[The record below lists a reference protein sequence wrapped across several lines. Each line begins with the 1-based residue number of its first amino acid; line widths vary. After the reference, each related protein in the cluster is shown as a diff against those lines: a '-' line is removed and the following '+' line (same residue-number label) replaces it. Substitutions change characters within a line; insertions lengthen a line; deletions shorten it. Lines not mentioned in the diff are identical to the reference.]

1 MTTVP
6 LILKSEAVSKVDL
19 GARKARAPY
28 VAVVYATADGELVVI
43 DGGKPMAWSEQV
55 FSRYR
60 YRYEVDLSDHGHT
73 IEIQSSPLPAMGGV
87 HHFRAQLAIGFRV
100 VDPAEIV
107 RRRVT
112 DGLAL
117 VSGYII
123 DTCRQITLSYRFDEF
138 AAAEQAINNRFA
150 RGVQLAEGIELY
162 ACRARLS
169 LDNHGYGFLS
179 RAQFAQQDNIAKR
192 EEHLTRSEDTSRDAQ
207 LAQLRQLAE
216 LNARALEHQ
225 AMAGRPMNARELIAM
240 HLERNP
246 QDTALAMQWLTAHEQ
261 AGLERSDQER
271 DRQTDLLKF
280 MVQHDLLQ
288 PVDVRG
294 IRQQAAGV
302 LGGAREMTSEERA
315 AYFDLKARQE
325 QPGRDSA
332 IAAGQAAGGWSG
344 TAPSWNDPLPGA
356 ERPVPG
362 LVPVY
367 LALDASQSLGPY
379 AAQLNEGIRLLFERL
394 LAAPQLAAVL
404 RVAVFGYSDGTQLDP
419 TPRLVSAGTVPLLST
434 YGEPRYGP
442 AFQQLVSSL
451 PRDVE
456 QLKTLGP
463 AVRRPQVLFL
473 SGAQATDTPAW
484 QATHRTLVDRETQR
498 YAPEIAAFGIAA
510 AIPDAITSIA
520 TRPELAYI
528 ATDPDTGRAITAFF
542 AFAAD
547 HLLRTA
553 RAVIDGEEAA
563 PGAPPAPFTPAR

>member
-6 LILKSEAVSKVDL
+6 LILKSETVSKIDL
-19 GARKARAPY
+19 GGRKARLPF

-43 DGGKPMAWSEQV
+43 DGGKPMTRSEQI
-55 FSRYR
+55 FAPYK

-73 IEIQSSPLPAMGGV
+73 IEIQSSPLPAMGGI

-112 DGLAL
+112 DGLGL
-117 VSGYII
+117 VSSYII
-123 DTCRQITLSYRFDEF
+123 DTCRQITLNYRFSEF

-150 RGVQLAEGIELY
+150 HGAQLAEGIELY

-179 RAQFAQQDNIAKR
+179 RSQFAEQDNIAKR
-192 EEHLTRSEDTSRDAQ
+192 VEHQTRVEDTTRDAQ
-207 LAQLRQLAE
+207 LSQLRQLAD
-216 LNARALEHQ
+216 LNARALEQQ
-225 AMAGRPMNARELIAM
+225 ALAGRPLDMRELIAI

-246 QDTALAMQWLTAHEQ
+246 QDTERAIQWLAAHEK
-261 AGLERSDQER
+261 
-271 DRQTDLLKF
+271 DRLDRGDKDREHQTDMVKF
-280 MVQHDLLQ
+280 LVGKDLIQ
-288 PVDVRG
+288 AVDVKAVRDQALGG
-294 IRQQAAGV
+294 ITAGTAATEPAGGAAWDDPPPSSGARFTAGAAG
-302 LGGAREMTSEERA
+302 A
-315 AYFDLKARQE
+315 AA
-325 QPGRDSA
+325 
-332 IAAGQAAGGWSG
+332 
-344 TAPSWNDPLPGA
+344 
-356 ERPVPG
+356 VPG
-362 LVPVY
+362 LLPVY
-367 LALDASQSLGPY
+367 LVLDASYPLRPY
-379 AAQLNEGIRLLFERL
+379 ATQLNDGIRMLYERL
-394 LAAPQLAAVL
+394 WAAPELAAVL
-404 RVAVFGYSDGTQLDP
+404 RLAVVGYSDEIQLDP
-419 TPRLVSAGTVPLLST
+419 TPRLIAATGPVPLLNT

-510 AIPDAITSIA
+510 AIPEAITSIA